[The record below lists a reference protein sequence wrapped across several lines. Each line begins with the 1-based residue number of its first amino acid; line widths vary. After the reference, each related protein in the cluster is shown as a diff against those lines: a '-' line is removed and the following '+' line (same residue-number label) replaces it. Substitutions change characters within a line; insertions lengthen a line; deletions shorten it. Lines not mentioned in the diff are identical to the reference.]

1 MLQLKSINVAYGSR
15 PVIRNLSVA
24 GLRAG
29 AVTALLGPNGSGK
42 STLLKAIAGLNRLAD
57 GQVLLGSDDLSHA
70 SFERRAQQVVYLPQ
84 ALPAAV
90 HLHVFESVLVAAKAS
105 AIDVLAADKNAARMV
120 PTDVAA
126 VQSLLDR
133 LGIGHLSMRYLDQLS
148 GGQKQLVGLA
158 QALIRRPQL
167 LLLDEPLSALDL
179 NYQFHV
185 MDLLRQE
192 TCNNNLITLIVLHD
206 LNIALRHA
214 DHCLM
219 IRDGALV
226 VEGVPSA
233 VITPVTLAAVYGV
246 AARVEPCSQGIAQV
260 MIDGL
265 DVAVYG

>member
-1 MLQLKSINVAYGSR
+1 VLQLKSLNVAYGSR
-15 PVIRNLSVA
+15 QIINNLSVA

-42 STLLKAIAGLNRLAD
+42 STLLKAIAGLNRLTD
-57 GQVLLGSDDLSHA
+57 GQVRLGSDDLSHA
-70 SFERRAQQVVYLPQ
+70 SFERRARQVVYLPQ
-84 ALPAAV
+84 VLPAAV
-90 HLHVFESVLVAAKAS
+90 HLQVFESVLVAAKAS
-105 AIDVLAADKNAARMV
+105 AMSILPAGKSMAGTVQ
-120 PTDVAA
+120 TDVVA
-126 VQSLLDR
+126 VQSLLSR

-185 MDLLRQE
+185 MDMLRQE
-192 TCNNNLITLIVLHD
+192 TCSNNIITIIVLHD

-214 DHCLM
+214 DYCLM
-219 IRDGALV
+219 VHNGVLV
-226 VEGVPSA
+226 DEGLPSE
-233 VITPVTLAAVYGV
+233 VITPANLAAVYGV
-246 AARVEPCSQGIAQV
+246 TARVEPCSRGVSQV

-265 DVAVYG
+265 VVEVHR